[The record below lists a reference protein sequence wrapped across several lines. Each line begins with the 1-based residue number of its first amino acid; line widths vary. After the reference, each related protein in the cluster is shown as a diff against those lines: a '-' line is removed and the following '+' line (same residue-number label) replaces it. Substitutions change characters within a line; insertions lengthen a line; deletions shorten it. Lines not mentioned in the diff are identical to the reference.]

1 MAMMTSHKR
10 IILKI
15 QNQKRYLITR
25 TYLVLEILF
34 LVKYLNSVSW
44 SSPFKD
50 SNYSMWSAFHPFL
63 ADTFC
68 LQMPVTCLKAKL
80 SGWGDWLT
88 RKVENNCNFDGKVMG
103 KHQPKSGF
111 RVNFTR
117 ALLCWLFFSIK
128 WSTGVHILAQFSATQ
143 YTQLKQWTVTQI
155 AFIV

>member
-1 MAMMTSHKR
+1 MATSHKR

-15 QNQKRYLITR
+15 QKPEEVLNYSYLFSTR
-25 TYLVLEILF
+25 NIF
-34 LVKYLNSVSW
+34 FVKYLNSIW
-44 SSPFKD
+44 RSSPFKD

-68 LQMPVTCLKAKL
+68 LQMPMTCLKAKL
-80 SGWGDWLT
+80 IGWGHWLT

-117 ALLCWLFFSIK
+117 ALLSWLLFSIK